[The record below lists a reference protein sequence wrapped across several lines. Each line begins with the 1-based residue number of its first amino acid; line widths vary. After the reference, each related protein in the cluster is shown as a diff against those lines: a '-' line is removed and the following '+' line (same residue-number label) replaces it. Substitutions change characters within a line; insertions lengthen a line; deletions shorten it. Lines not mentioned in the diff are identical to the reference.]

1 MQVIQTR
8 YKIKQGHHENL
19 ISPNLTV
26 LFPKHV
32 DHGVNSVLLQHEA
45 LHTADEV
52 ERPKAVRHAKNVD
65 IMILVEVVTIIA
77 DVF

>member
-1 MQVIQTR
+1 M
-8 YKIKQGHHENL
+8 YKIKQEHHENL
-19 ISPNLTV
+19 ISSNQV
-26 LFPKHV
+26 LFSKHV

-52 ERPKAVRHAKNVD
+52 EGSKTIQHTKNVV
-65 IMILVEVVTIIA
+65 IMVLVEVVTVIT

>member
-8 YKIKQGHHENL
+8 YKIKQEHHENL

-26 LFPKHV
+26 LFSKHV

-52 ERPKAVRHAKNVD
+52 EGSKTIQHTKNVV
-65 IMILVEVVTIIA
+65 IMVLVEVVTVVT